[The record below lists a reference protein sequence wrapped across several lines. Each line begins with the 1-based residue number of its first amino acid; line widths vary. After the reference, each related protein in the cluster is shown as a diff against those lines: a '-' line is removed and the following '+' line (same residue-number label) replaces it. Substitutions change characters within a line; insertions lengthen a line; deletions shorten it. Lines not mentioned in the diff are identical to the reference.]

1 MRGGQMLVERALPRK
16 LLAAILAL
24 CALVHTLPAL
34 VHRAHM
40 LHQVAVPPEQ
50 LPAPLALQVLRAAGP
65 LRGVDRADVIVKVG
79 EGGADAAAVGAAD
92 AAAACVGGVQA
103 SRRIGRL
110 GRAFARRRGRG
121 GG

>member
-24 CALVHTLPAL
+24 GALIHALPAL

-92 AAAACVGGVQA
+92 AAATCGSVQA